1 MIRDVS
7 SYDDYL
13 KRYRMFWSEEGDDRP
28 PMLSREEYR
37 EKYGLLCECYRT
49 YWELMQGGQE
59 DKAATYYTR
68 VINSLENELALADG
82 SDNCPLDES
91 GR

>member
-49 YWELMQGGQE
+49 YWELMQGGTGGQGGHLLHPR
-59 DKAATYYTR
+59 DQFPGKRA
-68 VINSLENELALADG
+68 G
-82 SDNCPLDES
+82 PC
-91 GR
+91 GRIRQLPFG